1 MADTCGKTGNRLTA
15 SDWVLGAPSHS
26 MTCLR
31 WPSSALC
38 LEVGILF
45 CLKDF
50 DPASRLRTEVLEK
63 RGEAERKD
71 KVVGNDHI
79 ELQP

>member
-1 MADTCGKTGNRLTA
+1 M
-15 SDWVLGAPSHS
+15 
-26 MTCLR
+26 
-31 WPSSALC
+31 
-38 LEVGILF
+38 
-45 CLKDF
+45 KDF

-63 RGEAERKD
+63 RGEVERKD

>member
-1 MADTCGKTGNRLTA
+1 M
-15 SDWVLGAPSHS
+15 
-26 MTCLR
+26 
-31 WPSSALC
+31 
-38 LEVGILF
+38 
-45 CLKDF
+45 KDF

-71 KVVGNDHI
+71 KVVGNDHS